1 MDKEISLVIPTVNE
15 GENLSMTIGSI
26 QETITGT
33 YEIIVVDN
41 GSTDGSTEFIE
52 QKDDP
57 HIRLLNTGE
66 RLGVAGARNYGAAFA
81 EGTILIFIDAHML
94 FPQHWLT
101 PILDVLHEEQ
111 VELVVPAVS
120 AWGNPHAIGY
130 GISWKGE
137 RLEPSWLGKQSS
149 DPYSVPLAGGCFQA
163 FRREFFYEIGG
174 YDPGMTNFGS
184 EDLEMCLRIW
194 LLGYQVKIV
203 PQVDISHRF
212 RRTAPYSFGWLDI
225 SYNFL
230 RLIYGHFSEQRIERV
245 IAAHAATPDLEEA
258 LRRVKISD
266 IWLRRRTLAL
276 KRKYDDDWFF
286 RTFDI
291 KECEAIEQPSVA
303 GQVEERGQVEKK
315 EQVMEKGQ
323 IQDLPL
329 L

>member
-1 MDKEISLVIPTVNE
+1 MGKQISMNKEISLVIPTVNE
-15 GENLSMTIGSI
+15 GENLSMTIESI
-26 QETITGT
+26 QETITGA

-52 QKDDP
+52 QKNDP
-57 HIRLLNTGE
+57 CIRLLNTGE

-81 EGTILIFIDAHML
+81 EGNILIFVDAHML
-94 FPQHWLT
+94 FPSDWLT

-120 AWGNPHAIGY
+120 AWGNPHAIGF

-137 RLEPSWLGKQSS
+137 RLEPKWLGKQSS
-149 DPYSVPLAGGCFQA
+149 DPYAVPLAGGCFQA
-163 FRREFFYEIGG
+163 FHKDFFYEIGG

-184 EDLEMCLRIW
+184 EDLEMCLRVW

-212 RRTAPYSFGWLDI
+212 RRSAPYSFGWLDT

-230 RLIYGHFSEQRIERV
+230 RLVYGHFNEQRIERV
-245 IAAHAATPDLEEA
+245 IAAHAATPSFEEA

-291 KECEAIEQPSVA
+291 KECEAIEQLSVA
-303 GQVEERGQVEKK
+303 GQVEERGKV
-315 EQVMEKGQ
+315 
-323 IQDLPL
+323 QDLPL